1 MLAKAYDATAA
12 VLAEVTDWSAP
23 SPCDGWTV
31 HDVAKHLADVMCTF
45 AAAVDGGPDTCQV
58 DDLVDGYRTAAARCL
73 AVFEDP
79 AVLAASHP
87 FPFGPTPGSVIAHIS
102 MSESLVH
109 GWDVAKGAEL
119 SYAPAPEV
127 VSAVLA
133 KADGPPPAE
142 GMYAPPVPASS
153 DDPMTVLLARLGRV
167 A

>member
-23 SPCDGWTV
+23 SPCEGWTV

-45 AAAVDGGPDTCQV
+45 AAAVDGGPDVHQG
-58 DDLVDGYRTAAARCL
+58 DDPVKGYREAAARCV

-109 GWDVAKGAEL
+109 GWDVAQGAGV

-133 KADGPPPAE
+133 KSDGPPPEE
-142 GMYAPPVPASS
+142 GMYAPPVEPAS
-153 DDPMTVLLARLGRV
+153 DDPMTVLLARLGR
-167 A
+167 AA